1 MGNVVQ
7 AGAGQAPARQAC
19 LGAGLPI
26 STPCT
31 TINKV
36 CASGMKSIMMASQS
50 LMLGH
55 QVSLSLTLL
64 LSLYLHP
71 SI

>member
-1 MGNVVQ
+1 VSKQ
-7 AGAGQAPARQAC
+7 AV

-36 CASGMKSIMMASQS
+36 CASGMK
-50 LMLGH
+50 
-55 QVSLSLTLL
+55 
-64 LSLYLHP
+64 
-71 SI
+71 